1 MVALIKQYLPTINRG
16 MNSGANNSLQVSP
29 FKGVRVFS
37 NQIEII
43 MSPKLPSTLRQESGD
58 RCVASVVGGYT
69 KFFLFVKKMSKGETG
84 RSLSGKDKEW

>member
-1 MVALIKQYLPTINRG
+1 

-69 KFFLFVKKMSKGETG
+69 KFFLFIKTNLIFVRLSSNKTKRKQHNEFSK
-84 RSLSGKDKEW
+84 RY